1 MYGHIKLLSGTLSVR
16 SKTEEAGPYSI
27 VQGGDTGMEVVK
39 FGRESTGV
47 EVAGSWLQ
55 REAYR
60 KAEVVFKVLSIREG
74 NPLVRD
80 VRDVSKL
87 VMDFS
92 PRWGTKILYPLFV
105 SYIASEFSKVLAKR
119 CQ

>member
-1 MYGHIKLLSGTLSVR
+1 MYGHIRLLSGTLSVR
-16 SKTEEAGPYSI
+16 AKSEEAGPYSV

-39 FGRESTGV
+39 FGREGTGV

-60 KAEVVFKVLSIREG
+60 KAEVVFKVLAARTKNS
-74 NPLVRD
+74 LVQD

-87 VMDFS
+87 VQNFS
-92 PRWGTKILYPLFV
+92 PRWGTKIVYPLFV
-105 SYIASEFSKVLAKR
+105 EHISSEFLKVLNKR
-119 CQ
+119 RQ